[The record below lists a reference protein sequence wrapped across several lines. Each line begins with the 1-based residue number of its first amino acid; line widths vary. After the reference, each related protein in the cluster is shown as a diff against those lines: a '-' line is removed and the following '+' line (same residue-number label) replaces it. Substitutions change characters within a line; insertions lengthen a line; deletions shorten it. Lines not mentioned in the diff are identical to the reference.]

1 MGELEENEEAEGRR
15 NSGRVR
21 EEEEKR

>member
-1 MGELEENEEAEGRR
+1 MGELEENEEAEGRQ